1 MLDLRS
7 DAVRKEIQ
15 AFSQRLGALKDELQ
29 ERGGLSE
36 TTRTTL
42 NQIQQ
47 HKERL
52 ETKLSN
58 AERAGNWDSIKKE
71 FVEDWD
77 SLVLDVS
84 TLENQLYE

>member
-1 MLDLRS
+1 M
-7 DAVRKEIQ
+7 RKEIQ

-29 ERGGLSE
+29 ERGRLSE
-36 TTRTTL
+36 TTRTAL

-52 ETKLSN
+52 ETRLTES
-58 AERAGNWDSIKKE
+58 ERAGNWDSIKKE

>member
-1 MLDLRS
+1 M
-7 DAVRKEIQ
+7 RKEIQ

-29 ERGGLSE
+29 ERGRLSE
-36 TTRTTL
+36 TTRTAL

-52 ETKLSN
+52 ETRLFN

>member
-1 MLDLRS
+1 MLDRRC

-15 AFSQRLGALKDELQ
+15 TFSQRLGALKDELQ
-29 ERGGLSE
+29 ERGRLSE
-36 TTRTTL
+36 TTRTAL

>member
-1 MLDLRS
+1 MLDLRC

-15 AFSQRLGALKDELQ
+15 TFSQRLGALKDELQ

-36 TTRTTL
+36 TTRTAL